1 MIEIYPKHREK
12 LFYFSLKSDSNLFY
26 LKANLNC
33 VKNLNYYPEL
43 KNEIW
48 QELFKIMAKYKI
60 LIIRLDRNL
69 SNNIDNIVEAIK
81 QGIKDEKYEFI
92 VANGVEV
99 KQGKID
105 EIKFHRQLENKPDDQ
120 SSYDEKNYCKP
131 IQKDELLFEYV
142 YKINGKDGKNLK
154 GKIISPQEIN
164 FLKNPF
170 KLKDESIY
178 QIKFK
183 DRIKYYSA
191 KYGFLFI
198 DNEEYGISNTLKVT
212 QIGLKTTGTIKTDL
226 DEDICV
232 EVSNNSI
239 DDAVKSGI
247 VNIQTSS
254 VKINGNVGHTQL
266 RGKTI
271 HIRGGTHA
279 KSQIYGSDVFINN
292 HKGFVKAKCV
302 YVKNLEQGH
311 IIAKNVFIEKCSG
324 GIIEAENIF
333 IKDCLKSNKIY
344 PKKMLIIEQNI
355 KEDNKICFKY
365 NEYLKTRTF

>member
-1 MIEIYPKHREK
+1 MYQSKLVKTFNPYNSLKLEQESIAEELDFKIIDYNTICTNAKLGKRKVYSKDELDLFYSDDFFLESYNNIIQEFLIEIYPKHREK

-178 QIKFK
+178 QIKFVGGK
-183 DRIKYYSA
+183 IKCNHR
-191 KYGFLFI
+191 K
-198 DNEEYGISNTLKVT
+198 
-212 QIGLKTTGTIKTDL
+212 IK
-226 DEDICV
+226 
-232 EVSNNSI
+232 
-239 DDAVKSGI
+239 
-247 VNIQTSS
+247 
-254 VKINGNVGHTQL
+254 
-266 RGKTI
+266 
-271 HIRGGTHA
+271 
-279 KSQIYGSDVFINN
+279 
-292 HKGFVKAKCV
+292 
-302 YVKNLEQGH
+302 
-311 IIAKNVFIEKCSG
+311 
-324 GIIEAENIF
+324 
-333 IKDCLKSNKIY
+333 
-344 PKKMLIIEQNI
+344 
-355 KEDNKICFKY
+355 
-365 NEYLKTRTF
+365 